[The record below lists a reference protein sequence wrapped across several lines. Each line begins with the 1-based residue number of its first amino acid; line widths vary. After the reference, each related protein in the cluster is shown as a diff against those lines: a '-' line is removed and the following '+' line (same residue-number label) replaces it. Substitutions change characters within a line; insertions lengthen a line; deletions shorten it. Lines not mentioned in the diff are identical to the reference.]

1 MAFCG
6 SGSGLIP
13 STSALFAPNYSFKR
27 TAAKGCVTIMVFPV
41 TEIDKWGGAWV
52 ELEVPVDANHFQ
64 SHSLSLAANEM
75 ELVSSP
81 VEGGT

>member
-1 MAFCG
+1 MVRVLAIAEF
-6 SGSGLIP
+6 LARDLP
-13 STSALFAPNYSFKR
+13 PDEFAHLQ
-27 TAAKGCVTIMVFPV
+27 TMLGMVFPV